1 MRLKAVKNRV
11 LADNFSK
18 ALVTSLMMSTAM
30 SFYSIGVRPAV
41 AQEDAQKNFAIPAGP
56 LNQALTSFGR
66 QAGLQVSYLA
76 SVASGKTS
84 PGVSG
89 RLSNQAALARLLQGS
104 GLEYSFIN
112 ATTVS
117 ISHASNVSGAAQSAD
132 GSILLDTITVTNN
145 LNTMMDATYS
155 SAGSSTYLSQQKI
168 EQFRGMSTGDF
179 LKGQAGVMTGDNRNS
194 GAVDINIRGMQ
205 GFGRVPVV
213 VDGAQQQNTV
223 YRGYSGVASRNYI
236 DPDMIGGVEIVK
248 GPSSG
253 VYGVG
258 ATGGVAVMRTLNA
271 DDIIKDGQNYGF
283 RVRGSMIGNTSTPP
297 AEGTRGGLDQYSKS
311 YLTGCSW
318 ACTPQTVPDEV
329 LNYDVSQLGA
339 PHGMDRPGFLK
350 PTSGSGSVAFA
361 SRWENLEVV
370 AGYTRRKT
378 GNYHAGK
385 HGDTPDKIIST
396 TRKDSWSGG
405 PGKPDIYNEWTDVTV
420 GGLNRY
426 RAGEEVLNTSQDNT
440 SYMLKSK
447 FMLDDGHSLNLG
459 YMKYKSDF
467 GELMPSMIIR
477 FDGAEQAP
485 LSHVSVDTYTAR
497 YNWKPDDNELIN
509 LTANLWHTKT
519 DTHIM
524 TPYKFGAVEMPTGY
538 WDIAKR
544 TGFDL
549 SNDSKFDTGF
559 GDLTLS
565 YGGSYTYETLAPP
578 SDVDKV
584 LDAGL
589 TIEAARDGWRKEGS
603 GYING
608 EWKPLDWLKLDAGLR
623 YTKTHSYDRKPIQDP
638 TPDENYDTA
647 PWQNKEERSSGFTPI
662 VAVTVEPLDGLQFY
676 VRYAEAI
683 RAPSLF
689 ESTTGFSVSALPS
702 IAIKPEHAKNWEFG
716 TNLSMDNVFDTGDEL
731 RLKAVYFNNTIDD
744 YLTRGI
750 RADQRGGTSMRN
762 LKQAKFKG
770 FELSGRYDMGA
781 FYTEASGIYYTDTQ
795 FCMSE
800 AFKGQNC
807 FSDGNPAGYSQLHVQ
822 PKISGSITLG
832 ARMFEES
839 LDVGTRISYTG
850 KRPTELLNIS
860 NGSQTTTIAWKPYT
874 LVDLFASYKINE
886 DTTLDFNVDNVTDVY
901 YMDALTLGLTPSP
914 GRTFRASLTA
924 KF

>member
-1 MRLKAVKNRV
+1 MRPKSRKTIFEMNM
-11 LADNFSK
+11 SK
-18 ALVTSLMMSTAM
+18 ALAATLMMSTALGFNM
-30 SFYSIGVRPAV
+30 AYASAV
-41 AQEDAQKNFAIPAGP
+41 LAQEQSQVSFSVPAGS
-56 LNQALTSFGR
+56 LHQALTVFGR
-66 QAGLQVSYLA
+66 QAGLQVSFLA
-76 SVASGKTS
+76 SVTAGKTS
-84 PGVSG
+84 AGVNGKMS
-89 RLSNQAALARLLQGS
+89 SEAALTHILQGS
-104 GLEYSFIN
+104 GLRFSFIN
-112 ATTVS
+112 GTTVS
-117 ISHASNVSGAAQSAD
+117 VTHVNEVTMPSLSAD
-132 GSILLDTITVTNN
+132 GSIILDTITVTNDAN
-145 LNTMMDATYS
+145 KLFDATYTN
-155 SAGSSTYLSQQKI
+155 AASTAYIPQKEI
-168 EQFRGMSTGDF
+168 ERFRGMSAGDF
-179 LKGQAGVMTGDNRNS
+179 LKGEAGVMTGDNRNS
-194 GAVDINIRGMQ
+194 GAIDVNIRGMQ
-205 GFGRVPVV
+205 GFGRVPVI

-297 AEGTRGGLDQYSKS
+297 PEGTRGGLDQYSKS

-318 ACTPQTVPDEV
+318 ACTPQTIPEED
-329 LNYDVSQLGA
+329 LNIDISKLGA
-339 PHGMDRPGFLK
+339 PQGMDRPGFLK

-361 SRWENLEVV
+361 SRWENLELV

-385 HGDTPDKIIST
+385 HGDTPDKLITTT
-396 TRKDSWSGG
+396 TRDSW
-405 PGKPDIYNEWTDVTV
+405 PGAPGEPDYYNEWTDISI

-447 FMLDDGHSLNLG
+447 LMLGDGHSLNLG
-459 YMKYKSDF
+459 FMKYKSDF

-497 YNWKPDDNELIN
+497 YNWNPEDNEFFN

-549 SNDSKFDTGF
+549 SNESKFDTAW

-589 TIEAARDGWRKEGS
+589 TIEAARDGWRKESS
-603 GYING
+603 GYISG

-638 TPDENYDTA
+638 KPDENYDTA

-716 TNLSMDNVFDTGDEL
+716 TNLSMDSVFDTGDEL

-770 FELSGRYDMGA
+770 FELSGRYNMGA

-795 FCMSE
+795 FCMDE
-800 AFKGQNC
+800 EFKGQNC

-850 KRPTELLNIS
+850 KRPTELLNIT

-874 LVDLFASYKINE
+874 LVDLFASYKIND
-886 DTTLDFNVDNVTDVY
+886 DTTLDFNVDNLTDVY
-901 YMDALTLGLTPSP
+901 YMDALTLGLMPSP

>member
-30 SFYSIGVRPAV
+30 SFHSIGVRPAV

-117 ISHASNVSGAAQSAD
+117 ISHAGNVSGSAPSAD

-145 LNTMMDATYS
+145 LNTMMDANYS

-350 PTSGSGSVAFA
+350 PTSGAGSVAFA

-405 PGKPDIYNEWTDVTV
+405 PGQPDIYNEWTDVTV

-447 FMLDDGHSLNLG
+447 LMLDDGHSLNLG

-549 SNDSKFDTGF
+549 SNESKFDTGF

-578 SDVDKV
+578 SDVGKV

-589 TIEAARDGWRKEGS
+589 IIEEARNGWRKEGS

-716 TNLSMDNVFDTGDEL
+716 TNLSMDSVFDTGDEL

-744 YLTRGI
+744 YLTRGF
-750 RADQRGGTSMRN
+750 REDQRGGTSMRN

-770 FELSGRYDMGA
+770 FEVSGRYDMGA

-850 KRPTELLNIS
+850 KRPTELLNIT

-901 YMDALTLGLTPSP
+901 YMDALTLGLMPSP

>member
-1 MRLKAVKNRV
+1 
-11 LADNFSK
+11 
-18 ALVTSLMMSTAM
+18 M

-41 AQEDAQKNFAIPAGP
+41 AQENVQKNFAIPAGP

-84 PGVSG
+84 PGVLG

-117 ISHASNVSGAAQSAD
+117 ISHASNVSGAVQSAD

-145 LNTMMDATYS
+145 LNAAMDATYS

-271 DDIIKDGQNYGF
+271 EDIIKEGQNYGF

-297 AEGTRGGLDQYSKS
+297 AEGTRGGLDQYYKS

-329 LNYDVSQLGA
+329 LNYDVSQLGS
-339 PHGMDRPGFLK
+339 PNGMDRPGFLK

-385 HGDTPDKIIST
+385 HGDTPGKIIST

-426 RAGEEVLNTSQDNT
+426 RGGEEVLNTSQDNT

-549 SNDSKFDTGF
+549 SNESKFDTGF

-578 SDVDKV
+578 SDVDKA

-603 GYING
+603 GYISG

-638 TPDENYDTA
+638 KPDENYDTA

-662 VAVTVEPLDGLQFY
+662 VAVTVEPLSGLQFY

-762 LKQAKFKG
+762 LKLAKFKG

-901 YMDALTLGLTPSP
+901 YMDALTLGLMPSP